1 MIPQVVKEYTGKVD
15 TMLSEKKESVA
26 AKEAAA
32 KEAQHQE
39 ASRNAY
45 ATLMPLA
52 LPAPPL
58 PGQQQHHDGGFGG
71 APHGYGAPPP
81 QGYGGFQGY

>member
-1 MIPQVVKEYTGKVD
+1 
-15 TMLSEKKESVA
+15 MLSEKKESLK

-32 KEAQHQE
+32 KDVAHQE

-58 PGQQQHHDGGFGG
+58 HGQQGGQQQGFG
-71 APHGYGAPPP
+71 A
-81 QGYGGFQGY
+81 FQGYQ

>member
-1 MIPQVVKEYTGKVD
+1 MVKEYTGKVD
-15 TMLSEKKESVA
+15 TMLSEKKESLK

-32 KEAQHQE
+32 KDVAHQE

-58 PGQQQHHDGGFGG
+58 HGQQGGQQQGFG
-71 APHGYGAPPP
+71 A
-81 QGYGGFQGY
+81 FQGYQ